1 MKKYKKYK
9 ITLSKDVGQWNLVE
23 LFDMIDYGGVAPQD
37 EKVFANTC
45 LLEDHQPLL
54 CMLSVDKWSK
64 DSFPKHCTSLS
75 DSMLSWILS
84 YWR

>member
-1 MKKYKKYK
+1 M
-9 ITLSKDVGQWNLVE
+9 SKDVGQWNLVE

-54 CMLSVDKWSK
+54 CMLSVDK
-64 DSFPKHCTSLS
+64 
-75 DSMLSWILS
+75 
-84 YWR
+84 